1 LAQYT
6 DDHLEISKHP
16 DQQVVIKLGGTLTKK
31 PSNLKMSVT
40 AQNMEDLKP
49 GFVKNAN
56 LFFSDDEFSEMTEQ
70 KTHNDE
76 GSDDEGE
83 SVSFSF
89 SHQKSQ
95 KHLLEETLG
104 VETQASKHWIV

>member
-6 DDHLEISKHP
+6 DDHLEISKHA

-31 PSNLKMSVT
+31 PSNLRMSVT
-40 AQNMEDLKP
+40 SQNMEDLKP
-49 GFVKNAN
+49 GYLSTFNS
-56 LFFSDDEFSEMTEQ
+56 FFRDDEFSEMTEQ

-83 SVSFSF
+83 SVSFF
-89 SHQKSQ
+89 FFLTKV
-95 KHLLEETLG
+95 KIFRKRLLEWKFK
-104 VETQASKHWIV
+104 QASVG